1 MNQKGI
7 CTVSIISA
15 IMLKRYNLTCFIQSG
30 GIAGTA
36 VDVILFPLDT
46 IKTRMQSAEGF
57 FKAGG
62 FKRIYSGL
70 GSAAAGSAPG
80 GMCKI

>member
-1 MNQKGI
+1 MF
-7 CTVSIISA
+7 
-15 IMLKRYNLTCFIQSG
+15 LQSG

-46 IKTRMQSAEGF
+46 IKTRMQSADGF

-70 GSAAAGSAPG
+70 GSAAAGSAPSG
-80 GMCKI
+80 TLIELSPTYTKEMGKIRNCHPFLRVNL